1 MAFIRVLLLLGFALP
16 ACAGQNDSALLSRI
30 DAYLNSYPRLQAQ
43 FIQTAPG
50 GEISEGMLYL
60 ERPGKMRW
68 EYAPPSPVLL
78 VAEGGTATFFD
89 RELAQTSHFS
99 TSDHWLGLLAQKDV
113 MLADLSQLQSITRK
127 AGELYVDLIQG
138 EERLTMVF
146 SEAPLQLKQLIAVD
160 ATGQATAIALFAL
173 DKPEAFPDDFFTL
186 RYRLK
191 NN

>member
-89 RELAQTSHFS
+89 RELAQTQPFFHQRPLAGSAGAKRCYAGGFIS
-99 TSDHWLGLLAQKDV
+99 TPKHHAQ
-113 MLADLSQLQSITRK
+113 SGR
-127 AGELYVDLIQG
+127 
-138 EERLTMVF
+138 
-146 SEAPLQLKQLIAVD
+146 
-160 ATGQATAIALFAL
+160 AI
-173 DKPEAFPDDFFTL
+173 
-186 RYRLK
+186 R
-191 NN
+191 

>member
-78 VAEGGTATFFD
+78 VAEAAP
-89 RELAQTSHFS
+89 LHFS
-99 TSDHWLGLLAQKDV
+99 TASWRKPAIFPPATIGWVCWRKK
-113 MLADLSQLQSITRK
+113 MLCWRIYLNSK
-127 AGELYVDLIQG
+127 ASRAKRASYTLI
-138 EERLTMVF
+138 
-146 SEAPLQLKQLIAVD
+146 
-160 ATGQATAIALFAL
+160 
-173 DKPEAFPDDFFTL
+173 
-186 RYRLK
+186 
-191 NN
+191 